1 MRRRAEALSMRS
13 DGVIGRGGATP
24 AGLFVAL
31 DRLCPGR
38 VRRSVSLAGIS
49 RWQVG
54 GPADLLVEPQSA
66 EEISAIQRLCRS
78 AAVPLLVV
86 GDTSNLLFAD
96 EGFRGVMMRIGR
108 RMAAV
113 SIAGTTVT
121 AQAGVWMPH
130 LAAAVARAGLSGIE
144 HTGGIPGTFG
154 GLVMMNGGSQRR
166 GIGEHVSRVWAVDE
180 RGEAVILSRE
190 DCRFAYRRSAMQD
203 RAMAI
208 TAAELT
214 LERGDAATIRRAI
227 IGIMAARRRKF
238 PLKLP
243 NCGSVFLSDPAMYET
258 VGPPGHAIEQAG
270 LKGLQAGRAQISP
283 LHANFIV
290 NLGGATARDILTLID
305 IARARVFDRTGH
317 WLSCE
322 VRHVGR
328 DGTLRPAHEVAG
340 RAGRPS

>member
-1 MRRRAEALSMRS
+1 MPRYA
-13 DGVIGRGGATP
+13 DGVTASGRAMP
-24 AGLFVAL
+24 VGLFAAL

-49 RWQVG
+49 RWKVG

-66 EEISAIQRLCRS
+66 EEISGILQLCRL
-78 AAVPLLVV
+78 AEVPLLVV

-96 EGFRGVMMRIGR
+96 EGFRGVMMQIGR

-121 AQAGVWMPH
+121 AQAGVWMPY
-130 LAAAVARAGLSGIE
+130 LAATVGRAGLSGIE
-144 HTGGIPGTFG
+144 HTAGIPGTLG

-166 GIGEHVSRVWAVDE
+166 GIGEHVSRVWTIDE
-180 RGEAVILSRE
+180 RGEAAILDRA

-203 RAMAI
+203 RFVVI
-208 TAAELT
+208 TAAELV
-214 LERGDAATIRRAI
+214 LERGDARAIRRTI
-227 IGIMAARRRKF
+227 IDIMASRRRKF

-243 NCGSVFLSDPAMYET
+243 NCGSVFLSDPAMYAT

-270 LKGLQAGRAQISP
+270 LKGLRAGQAQISP

-290 NLGGATARDILTLID
+290 NLGGATARDILTLIGT
-305 IARARVFDRTGH
+305 ARSTVFDRTGF
-317 WLSCE
+317 WLNCE
-322 VRHVGR
+322 VRHVGP
-328 DGTLRPAHEVAG
+328 DGTLRPAHEMAPMG
-340 RAGRPS
+340 RVGQPS